1 MNETKQ
7 RQVVAPDMELLAE
20 ILEGATR
27 ENASDLFFIKDMPL
41 SFKVNGAILTRGERV
56 LNEDD
61 TESLVRAMYQLGD
74 NRDFSILEEKMDDDF
89 AFSLDD
95 MRVRVN
101 TFVQKGAY
109 CAVLRMLSAKIPD
122 PKRMHI
128 PQKIIDYANL
138 KNGLILITGETGSG
152 KSTTQACLIDYI
164 NTNLNKHIITLEDPV
179 EYTHQKK
186 KSLVTQREMFT
197 DSEGF
202 PTALKAALRQCPDVI
217 LVGEMRDPETIETA
231 MSAAETGHL
240 VISTL
245 HTMDA
250 ANAVGRIIDAFP
262 KDQSAYIATL
272 LSGVLK
278 CVVFQQLIKGTD
290 GRLIPLFEILDVTDP
305 VRGLIQDGNP
315 KAIRN
320 FMDQNPKQRYTTLDC
335 MLIRL
340 FAEGRIDEA
349 TVYNYGNSSK
359 KEWLDTQIGM
369 VKRGIVPDYAQIPL

>member
-1 MNETKQ
+1 MENTT
-7 RQVVAPDMELLAE
+7 VNHPVANMGLLQT
-20 ILEGATR
+20 ILDGAAH

-41 SFKVNGAILTRGERV
+41 AFKVNGAILNRGER
-56 LNEDD
+56 LLTDAD
-61 TESLVRAMYQLGD
+61 TESLIRAMYQVAD
-74 NRDFSILEEKMDDDF
+74 NRDFSILQEKLDDDF
-89 AFSLDD
+89 AFSMGN
-95 MRVRVN
+95 MRFRVN

-122 PKRMHI
+122 PGKMHI
-128 PQKIIDYANL
+128 PKKIIDYANL

-186 KSLVTQREMFT
+186 KSLVTQREIFT
-197 DSEGF
+197 DSESF
-202 PTALKAALRQCPDVI
+202 PVALKAALRQCPDVI

-262 KDQSAYIATL
+262 KDQASYIATL

-290 GRLIPLFEILDVTDP
+290 GKLLPLFEILDVTDP
-305 VRGLIQDGNP
+305 VRGLIQDANT
-315 KAIRN
+315 KALRN

-349 TVYNYGNSSK
+349 TVYNYGSPSK
-359 KEWLDTQIGM
+359 KEWFDTNIGM
-369 VKRGIVPDYAQIPL
+369 VKRGIIPEYVQIPL